1 MTDLEII
8 KILLEEL
15 EGQNTRLRGG
25 RGYSA
30 GSPWWDKKEP
40 KQMLGKSFVDEYF
53 PEDEDEES
61 EDEEFKPIEISKAF
75 KK

>member
-15 EGQNTRLRGG
+15 EGQNTHLRGF
-25 RGYSA
+25 RGY
-30 GSPWWDKKEP
+30 GSGSTWFNKKGA
-40 KQMLGKSFVDEYF
+40 KSMLGKTFIDEYF
-53 PEDEDEES
+53 PEDEETEN
-61 EDEEFKPIEISKAF
+61 EEFKPVEISKAF

>member
-1 MTDLEII
+1 MSDLEII

-30 GSPWWDKKEP
+30 GSPWWDKKKP

-53 PEDEDEES
+53 PKEDEEAV
-61 EDEEFKPIEISKAF
+61 EEFKPVEISKAF